1 MMVMPVLKLILVKMV
16 NVLGQIPLLVLLVIN
31 VKELEHVILIPE
43 TVPLEI
49 SWTIFLV
56 MMVMLVLKLILVNMV
71 NVLGKT
77 TNVAEPKQ
85 LVVYV

>member
-49 SWTIFLV
+49 PWTIFLV

-71 NVLGKT
+71 NVLGKI